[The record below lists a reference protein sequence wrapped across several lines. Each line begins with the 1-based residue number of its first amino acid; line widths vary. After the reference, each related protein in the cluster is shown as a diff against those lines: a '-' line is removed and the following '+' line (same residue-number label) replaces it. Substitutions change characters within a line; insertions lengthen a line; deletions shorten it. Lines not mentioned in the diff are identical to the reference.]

1 MISEGMR
8 FSCNGQPRRLMQAC
22 ASVFS
27 FVLTV
32 FAALLLC
39 SPAAA
44 AQEGRHE
51 SYRLLTR
58 DEGLDI
64 VDAIP
69 DHHRS
74 LRGKHI
80 KPDCSHLVNDIYDLA
95 GFPYPYAKSADL
107 YRGQASFVRVVSPQP
122 GDLIVWRGHVG
133 LVLDPRQHFFY
144 SSLRSGLETEDYT
157 SAYWRQRGTPRFYR
171 YRAANDPTILTAR
184 QVTPLNDLE
193 SNFRTQLVSQSIAD
207 EPRTN
212 VTSRGSLDPH
222 PAGDDDSPD
231 SHLPN
236 TDEIA
241 HSASSKAV
249 INIGN
254 KKPTTEQVQEAIFK
268 TYQSVSQDLNADS
281 LLHSK
286 SPVAIFT
293 QLRVERLGF
302 KGKRGWADVS
312 IDTEALL
319 TSGRLDKLARHH
331 EQRWEI
337 QHAKSGW
344 TITAPTQN
352 IYVPRAFAV
361 RIFAQQLAQL
371 TDQSASGTDASSD
384 SQEGHL
390 AFLLNSLL
398 NK

>member
-1 MISEGMR
+1 MH
-8 FSCNGQPRRLMQAC
+8 FSCNSQATPLRHGWVL
-22 ASVFS
+22 VFS
-27 FVLTV
+27 FLLTV

-39 SPAAA
+39 PPPAAA
-44 AQEGRHE
+44 SQEGRRE
-51 SYRLLTR
+51 AYRLLTR
-58 DEGLDI
+58 DEGLAI
-64 VDAIP
+64 VDAIS

-74 LRGKHI
+74 LRGKHT

-107 YRGQASFVRVVSPQP
+107 YRGHASFVRVSSPQP

-144 SSLRSGLETEDYT
+144 SSLRSGLDTEDYT
-157 SAYWRQRGTPRFYR
+157 SAYWRRRGAPRFYR
-171 YRAANDPTILTAR
+171 YRAAGDPTILTAR
-184 QVTPLNDLE
+184 QITPRNDQE

-207 EPRTN
+207 ERRTS
-212 VTSRGSLDPH
+212 VTSRDSLEPL
-222 PAGDDDSPD
+222 PASDDDSPN
-231 SHLPN
+231 SHVSD

-241 HSASSKAV
+241 HTTPSKTV

-254 KKPTTEQVQEAIFK
+254 KKPTTEQLKEAISK

-293 QLRVERLGF
+293 QLRVERLEF
-302 KGKRGWADVS
+302 KGKHGWADVS

-319 TSGRLDKLARHH
+319 TSGKLDKLARHD
-331 EQRWEI
+331 EQHWEM

-371 TDQSASGTDASSD
+371 TDQSLTDVTISAASEES
-384 SQEGHL
+384 HL
-390 AFLLNSLL
+390 ASLL
-398 NK
+398 NTLLNK